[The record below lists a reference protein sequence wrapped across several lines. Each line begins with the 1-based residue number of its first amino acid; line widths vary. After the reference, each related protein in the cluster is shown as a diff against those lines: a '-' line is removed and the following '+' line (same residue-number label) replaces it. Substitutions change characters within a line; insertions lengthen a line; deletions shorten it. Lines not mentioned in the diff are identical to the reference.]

1 MKNHFHFLVRIKEID
16 EINNNELYTP
26 VRVQNPDR
34 GVQPKKPHLYF
45 SHLFNSYTQAYNKM
59 YNRTGTL
66 FERPFHRI
74 KIENEKYL
82 RNLIFYIHNNPV
94 HHGFTDH
101 INDYPWSSYQ
111 TIISTKETKIKRKE
125 TIEVFDDLANFKT
138 YHLSQPSLVGMD
150 YLLID

>member
-1 MKNHFHFLVRIKEID
+1 
-16 EINNNELYTP
+16 
-26 VRVQNPDR
+26 
-34 GVQPKKPHLYF
+34 
-45 SHLFNSYTQAYNKM
+45 M

-94 HHGFTDH
+94 HHGFADN
-101 INDYPWSSYQ
+101 INGYPWSSYQ
-111 TIISTKETKIKRKE
+111 TIISTKGTKIKRKE
-125 TIEVFDDLANFKT
+125 SIEVFDNLANFKA
-138 YHLSQPSLVGMD
+138 YHVSQPSLIGMD